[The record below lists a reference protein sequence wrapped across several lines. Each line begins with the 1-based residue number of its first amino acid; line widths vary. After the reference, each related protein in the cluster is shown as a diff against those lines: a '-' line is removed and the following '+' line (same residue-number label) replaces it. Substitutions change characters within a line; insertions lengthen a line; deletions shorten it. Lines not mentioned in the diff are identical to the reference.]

1 MAVSDTEH
9 PQHDGP
15 DSEIGAPD
23 ELPGEFAA
31 LLADPTMWDEPG
43 GDLGERIVGAVRSE
57 SAVQDPEPDTSI
69 AGATSGKRRSWWRP
83 ALLGAA
89 AAVVFLFGGIVVLS
103 ALSGVD
109 DRETF
114 SSELTATGV
123 LANVSGDVDIAVYDS
138 GLRIDLDAPTLPR
151 RDNGKFYEGWL
162 KTFDGDLIPVGTFHE
177 GDGVIMWAGVGFDQV
192 EAFTITLEEAAQ
204 GQDPGQSSS
213 GEIVLRALING
224 G

>member
-1 MAVSDTEH
+1 MSDTEH

-15 DSEIGAPD
+15 DPEIDALD
-23 ELPGEFAA
+23 SEFAA

-43 GDLGERIVGAVRSE
+43 ADVGERIVDAVRSE
-57 SAVQDPEPDTSI
+57 SAVQDPQP
-69 AGATSGKRRSWWRP
+69 ATSVAGSIGIGHRAWLRP

-89 AAVVFLFGGIVVLS
+89 AAVVFLFGGVVVLS
-103 ALSGVD
+103 ALSGVEE
-109 DRETF
+109 RETF
-114 SSELTATGV
+114 SSELTSTGV
-123 LANVSGDVDIAVYDS
+123 LSDVSGDVDIAVFDS

-177 GDGVIMWAGVGFDQV
+177 GDGVIMWAGVGLDQV
-192 EAFTITLEEAAQ
+192 ELFTITLEEAAQ
-204 GQDPGQSSS
+204 GQDPGQGSS
-213 GEIVLRALING
+213 GDVVLRTLVNG